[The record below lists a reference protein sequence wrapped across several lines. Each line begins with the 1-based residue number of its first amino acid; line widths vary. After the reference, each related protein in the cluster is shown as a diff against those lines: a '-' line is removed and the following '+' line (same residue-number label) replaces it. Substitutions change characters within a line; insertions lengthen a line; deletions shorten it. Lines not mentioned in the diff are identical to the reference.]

1 MQQHQQPFGK
11 QNGRSAAGQST
22 QRHSASNPFNDQ
34 RKEAVA
40 QQQLNSLIQKKDKQ
54 DDSGNKGLPAQLKN
68 GIEKSSGYSMDDV
81 SVHFSSSLPAQFK
94 AEAMTQGNQIHIA
107 PGKEQHLAH
116 EAWHVVQ
123 QKQDRVKAGSE
134 ESGRM
139 LNTSHALEKEADEK
153 GSAAAKFTIGTAQ
166 QQPIQLKEKQI
177 AAPVVQLKRMTEID
191 LADDEESDRI
201 VNDLE
206 FFGARPDWGSE
217 MDKLRGNDEQLR
229 HEYAWDQIKSDIR
242 EELTGSSWGWGLDY
256 SLQDVGDYLQNQG
269 YDPGFV
275 TKKNVERAIDNK
287 LTDAYRDKT
296 NVWSGEKKDNEAR
309 GRLLGTL
316 KGYKEK
322 SEIGYTQNLR
332 FGMSSLSIVDQFGK
346 TLPKEAY
353 SVQEHIVSGTI
364 FGDEDKQEKI
374 HVVRGKGVLIG
385 IKNQHDIWGA
395 ETDGPASAW
404 VWREKKKNAFA
415 VDPSFDPGTRAKL
428 TGGEG
433 ITSKNGY
440 YGDIQIDDFDK
451 LETLYNA
458 SVYDANPLWT
468 QWTPDST
475 ILEMLRM
482 KQIKKEVNQIIGDN
496 DGNLSKKKKFQVKSY
511 QKNMDGL
518 YFKYNEFNKWYG
530 PLDDVPEQF
539 QKEMKYAKRLKD
551 KIDRNS

>member
-11 QNGRSAAGQST
+11 QNGRSAAGQSA
-22 QRHSASNPFNDQ
+22 QRHSASNPFTDQ

-54 DDSGNKGLPAQLKN
+54 DDSGNKGLPAQLKD

-166 QQPIQLKEKQI
+166 QQPIQLKEKKI

-242 EELTGSSWGWGLDY
+242 EELTGSRWGWGQDY
-256 SLQDVGDYLQNQG
+256 TLGDVSEYLQNQG
-269 YDPGFV
+269 YNPGFL
-275 TKKNVERAIDNK
+275 TKKNVENAIDNK

-316 KGYKEK
+316 KGYKDK
-322 SEIGYTQNLR
+322 TEIGYTQNLR
-332 FGMSSLSIVDQFGK
+332 YGKSSLSIVNQFGE
-346 TLPKEAY
+346 TLPQEAY
-353 SVQEHIVSGTI
+353 SNDEHIVSGKI
-364 FGDEDKQEKI
+364 FGDKDEQEKI
-374 HVVRGKGVLIG
+374 YLIKGKGTLVA
-385 IKNQHDIWGA
+385 IKNQHDWRSQ
-395 ETDGPASAW
+395 TNGPAQAW
-404 VWREKKKNAFA
+404 VWREKKRQAFS
-415 VDPSFDPGTRAKL
+415 VDPSFDPGSRAKL
-428 TGGEG
+428 TGGGG
-433 ITSKNGY
+433 ITSKNSY
-440 YGDIQIDDFDK
+440 YGDLKINDFEDLDK
-451 LETLYNA
+451 LYSA
-458 SVYDANPLWT
+458 SVNDPNPLWN
-468 QWTPDST
+468 QWSPDST
-475 ILEMLRM
+475 ILEVYRM
-482 KQIKKEVNQIIGDN
+482 KQIKKEIDDIIGGN
-496 DGNLSKKKKFQVKSY
+496 DGRLNKKKKFKVKSY

-518 YFKYNEFNKWYG
+518 YFKYTEFKKWYDSDEDI
-530 PLDDVPEQF
+530 PDQF
-539 QKEMKYAKRLKD
+539 DQEIQYAKALKD